1 MPLTTEPA
9 FCFDIKETGN
19 IFVCMCIPMRIKFH
33 LQKIETDP
41 SKGLLQRL
49 EQKKSEA
56 DALSLAGL
64 YLNIKVLKNISF

>member
-1 MPLTTEPA
+1 
-9 FCFDIKETGN
+9 
-19 IFVCMCIPMRIKFH
+19 MCIPMRIKFH